1 MKVKNSCWQLQSIA
15 KIKIHTLLYLLP
27 KIMLNRRAF
36 LSYFSIG
43 WLTSCFPMIL
53 AICDPGKTTAKA
65 TTNHD
70 NLLIANKNIAKSVVN
85 KKVNSFTVIGST
97 SELKK
102 TGYLEAKGVS
112 VLISPDLPNKLVAVN
127 PKCTHNGCDVK
138 WSTGEKKYECPC
150 HGASF
155 NANGAVLKGPATKPL
170 ATYPVKIVGTQ
181 VLVKI

>member
-1 MKVKNSCWQLQSIA
+1 
-15 KIKIHTLLYLLP
+15 
-27 KIMLNRRAF
+27 MLNRRAF

-53 AICDPGKTTAKA
+53 AICDPRKTIAQA
-65 TTNHD
+65 STTHE
-70 NLLIANKNIAKSVVN
+70 NLLIANKDIAKSVVN
-85 KKVNSFTVIGST
+85 GFTVIGST

-102 TGYLEAKGVS
+102 TGYLETKGIT
-112 VLISPDLPNKLVAVN
+112 VLINPDHPNKLVAVN

-138 WSTGEKKYECPC
+138 CSTGEKKYECPC

-155 NANGAVLKGPATKPL
+155 DANGAVLKGPATKPL
-170 ATYPVKIVGTQ
+170 STYPVKIVGTQ